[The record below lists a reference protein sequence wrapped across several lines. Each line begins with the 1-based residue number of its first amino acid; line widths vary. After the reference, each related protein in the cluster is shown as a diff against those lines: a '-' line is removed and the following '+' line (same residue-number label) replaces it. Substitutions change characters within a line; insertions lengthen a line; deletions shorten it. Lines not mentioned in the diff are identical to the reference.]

1 MYKPPFQ
8 SSSRKFL
15 SYGVYHQVRLEAT
28 PRTAPLAGAMEVANR
43 DVKTAALAVEEADW
57 QVMRALAL
65 RDAADSGLDAGIS
78 AFGRALLDHFGGDR
92 GSALYQRL
100 LPHGV
105 SGINAA
111 PPATE
116 VKLVE
121 TLAAALAE
129 AGLPDALR
137 AHGPVLIA
145 AAQQLAAAIAGYEKA
160 VRERTL
166 KTGDLQ
172 LAKDGWITAYTRSYG
187 ALVQTF
193 GSKAMAETFFK
204 AAATASAQD
213 EPAPTPAEN

>member
-8 SSSRKFL
+8 SSSRKFI

-28 PRTAPLAGAMEVANR
+28 PGTAPLAPAMEVANR

-57 QVMRALAL
+57 QVLRALAL
-65 RDAADSGLDAGIS
+65 RDAANSGLDGLVS

-105 SGINAA
+105 SGINTA

-129 AGLPDALR
+129 AQLPDPLR
-137 AHGPVLIA
+137 ARGPVLITG
-145 AAQQLAAAIAGYEKA
+145 AQQLAAAIAGYEKA

-166 KTGDLQ
+166 KAGDLQ
-172 LAKDGWITAYTRSYG
+172 LAKDRWLTAYTRSYG

-193 GSKAMAETFFK
+193 GSRAMAETFFK
-204 AAATASAQD
+204 SASTASVED
-213 EPAPTPAEN
+213 EPAPAPAQN